1 MITSTME
8 LISKESKAGTAF
20 SVLSLTRLIEKAA
33 ILKER
38 DEDICYHSL
47 TPPYI
52 EGQLPG
58 TDTQDGSCLL
68 SGLFFD
74 WAAKATTTATGNG
87 NENRKKSERF
97 RLAKQQ
103 LCACITLFCTFLCP
117 HSTTETWKDLISR
130 LVDDVNT
137 RKLLSFSFTELR
149 YSLLEFNS
157 SKICQHLTNW
167 TRWNN
172 RDKVWSSASSV

>member
-74 WAAKATTTATGNG
+74 WAAKATTTAT
-87 NENRKKSERF
+87 RTAKK
-97 RLAKQQ
+97 AKGSDWQNNNYARA
-103 LCACITLFCTFLCP
+103 LHFFV
-117 HSTTETWKDLISR
+117 HFFVLIAP
-130 LVDDVNT
+130 
-137 RKLLSFSFTELR
+137 LR
-149 YSLLEFNS
+149 RE
-157 SKICQHLTNW
+157 KT
-167 TRWNN
+167 
-172 RDKVWSSASSV
+172 

>member
-1 MITSTME
+1 ME

-68 SGLFFD
+68 SGLFID
-74 WAAKATTTATGNG
+74 LTAKATTTATGNG
-87 NENRKKSERF
+87 NENRKKKRKVQIGKTTTM
-97 RLAKQQ
+97 RVHY
-103 LCACITLFCTFLCP
+103 TFLY
-117 HSTTETWKDLISR
+117 IS
-130 LVDDVNT
+130 
-137 RKLLSFSFTELR
+137 LSS
-149 YSLLEFNS
+149 
-157 SKICQHLTNW
+157 
-167 TRWNN
+167 
-172 RDKVWSSASSV
+172 

>member
-8 LISKESKAGTAF
+8 LISNESKAGTAF

-33 ILKER
+33 ILKVR

-74 WAAKATTTATGNG
+74 
-87 NENRKKSERF
+87 
-97 RLAKQQ
+97 
-103 LCACITLFCTFLCP
+103 
-117 HSTTETWKDLISR
+117 
-130 LVDDVNT
+130 
-137 RKLLSFSFTELR
+137 
-149 YSLLEFNS
+149 
-157 SKICQHLTNW
+157 
-167 TRWNN
+167 
-172 RDKVWSSASSV
+172 